1 MDRQARIVAGKEQ
14 DMTRED
20 ILKLARVVGLRS
32 AVLLHIYDGR
42 EGALTD
48 QELAELQRLER
59 FFRLAYE
66 SGASAEREKVAAW
79 MRSMGYATGHGDT
92 IEDLLDHFGTQ
103 LAERLLMEREACAKV
118 CDAAAKKID
127 DEGEGPT
134 GYISWVYDCATAI
147 RARGNK

>member
-1 MDRQARIVAGKEQ
+1 
-14 DMTRED
+14 MTRED

-66 SGASAEREKVAAW
+66 AGAAA
-79 MRSMGYATGHGDT
+79 
-92 IEDLLDHFGTQ
+92 
-103 LAERLLMEREACAKV
+103 EREACAKYV
-118 CDAAAKKID
+118 EQCSLPDSYSEACLPDIAN
-127 DEGEGPT
+127 EL
-134 GYISWVYDCATAI
+134 

>member
-1 MDRQARIVAGKEQ
+1 MDRAARIVAGEGK

-66 SGASAEREKVAAW
+66 SGAAAEREKVAHW
-79 MRSMGYATGHGDT
+79 MRNCGYATGHGDT
-92 IEDLLDHFGTQ
+92 VEDLLDHLDTQ
-103 LAERLLMEREACAKV
+103 IAEGLLMERAACADI
-118 CDAAAKKID
+118 CDQHASIEGIAQRCAA
-127 DEGEGPT
+127 E
-134 GYISWVYDCATAI
+134 I
-147 RARGNK
+147 RARNK